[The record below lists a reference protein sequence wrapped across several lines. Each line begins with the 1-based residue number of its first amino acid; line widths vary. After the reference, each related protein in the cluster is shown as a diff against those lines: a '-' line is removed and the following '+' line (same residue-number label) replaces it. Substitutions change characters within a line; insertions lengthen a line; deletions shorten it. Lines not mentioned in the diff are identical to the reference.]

1 MKQQRKI
8 NITIQIDDNDFV
20 ERKLYF
26 ELRTLLG
33 QSMIDYMV
41 FPNTGHLKE
50 DKTFKQLLKAKRNA
64 GLELDRYIN
73 NNLNK

>member
-1 MKQQRKI
+1 MNRQRKI
-8 NITIQIDDNDFV
+8 NITIQIDDNDFI
-20 ERKLYF
+20 ESQLHS
-26 ELRTLLG
+26 ELKALLG
-33 QSMIDYMV
+33 ISMIDYMV
-41 FPNTGHLKE
+41 FPKTDHLKE